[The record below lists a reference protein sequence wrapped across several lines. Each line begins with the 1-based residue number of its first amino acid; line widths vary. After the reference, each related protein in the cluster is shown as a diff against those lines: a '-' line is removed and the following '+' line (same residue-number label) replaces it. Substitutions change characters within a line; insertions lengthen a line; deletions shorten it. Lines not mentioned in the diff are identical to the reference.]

1 MGMSQTVRC
10 RDGVPAWPAVAEW
23 LTADGRPATMRMI
36 DGQLAFPDEEP
47 PPDWR
52 ELRVSLGPGMV
63 TIRREPDAVTLVIWG
78 NADPALVQAWNTLTL
93 AFAELSG
100 GSIATEAGECDAATF
115 RTRVDPPTSA

>member
-10 RDGVPAWPAVAEW
+10 RDGVPAWPEVAAR
-23 LTADGRPATMRMI
+23 LTSDNRLATRRMI

-47 PPDWR
+47 PSDWR

-63 TIRREPDAVTLVIWG
+63 TIRRESDAVTLVIWG
-78 NADPALVQAWNTLTL
+78 NSDPALVQAWNSLTL

-100 GSIATEAGECDAATF
+100 GSIATEAGECDPATF